1 MTTIRLRGRRE
12 KGYILLLSPR
22 PIDDKIKVTFDRDS
36 KSSRNV
42 PQRLC
47 YALTI
52 SILSFSFLSF
62 SSTHVAPWPPLFR
75 LHKFHVETL
84 GGETWNLV
92 ARSGKRSTTRT
103 SLLRYLSI
111 FHFEFY
117 SIIGGV
123 RARSPRQQLAE
134 IDYRKYW
141 TRSWQVHRWWSN
153 RHLQFVAT
161 ASFHLLNE
169 YLRDNLSYAFEITV
183 EYKILPRW
191 IWSNLDVSKFPR
203 SRRRCSRSSFLSLV
217 DLVLISSFYQST
229 SIDGSR
235 SGAIKNTGG
244 QCHPPSLERPTAPWP
259 LCSSLPFLPWLLATV
274 YCQFSRAKR
283 RKKEKTEPKCDEI
296 VRPVTSRNGTF
307 YRSGIKPR
315 GKHYSHD
322 NKLWILRIPQT
333 GLESRPEMG
342 FESIYSNGYTISY
355 TVSNDIIGFHFN

>member
-22 PIDDKIKVTFDRDS
+22 PIDDKIKATFDRDS
-36 KSSRNV
+36 KSSRNI

-123 RARSPRQQLAE
+123 RARSPRQLAE
-134 IDYRKYW
+134 IDYCKYW

-153 RHLQFVAT
+153 RQHLQFAAT

-169 YLRDNLSYAFEITV
+169 YLKDNLSYAFEITV

-203 SRRRCSRSSFLSLV
+203 SRCRCSRSSFLSLS
-217 DLVLISSFYQST
+217 LILFRFHRFISQRRLMNV
-229 SIDGSR
+229 SR
-235 SGAIKNTGG
+235 SGAIKTSEDNAI
-244 QCHPPSLERPTAPWP
+244 HPRSRDP
-259 LCSSLPFLPWLLATV
+259 LPHGPFVPPCRSFLGSLPPFIANSVARKGEKRKNRAEMRRNRATGNI
-274 YCQFSRAKR
+274 SKW
-283 RKKEKTEPKCDEI
+283 
-296 VRPVTSRNGTF
+296 N
-307 YRSGIKPR
+307 
-315 GKHYSHD
+315 
-322 NKLWILRIPQT
+322 IL
-333 GLESRPEMG
+333 
-342 FESIYSNGYTISY
+342 
-355 TVSNDIIGFHFN
+355 

>member
-12 KGYILLLSPR
+12 KEYILLLSPR
-22 PIDDKIKVTFDRDS
+22 PIDDKIKATFDRDS
-36 KSSRNV
+36 KSSRNIL
-42 PQRLC
+42 QRLC

-52 SILSFSFLSF
+52 SILFFSFFFFLNSRCPVTAAF
-62 SSTHVAPWPPLFR
+62 SIAQIPRGNT
-75 LHKFHVETL
+75 

-153 RHLQFVAT
+153 RHLQFAAT

-169 YLRDNLSYAFEITV
+169 YLKDNLSYAFEITV
-183 EYKILPRW
+183 EYKILPWW
-191 IWSNLDVSKFPR
+191 IWS
-203 SRRRCSRSSFLSLV
+203 RRFKISSIEMQVLEKLFSLSLV
-217 DLVLISSFYQST
+217 DLVSISSFYQST
-229 SIDGSR
+229 SIDECVTIWR
-235 SGAIKNTGG
+235 DKNIGG

-283 RKKEKTEPKCDEI
+283 RKKKKP
-296 VRPVTSRNGTF
+296 SRNATKSCD
-307 YRSGIKPR
+307 R
-315 GKHYSHD
+315 
-322 NKLWILRIPQT
+322 
-333 GLESRPEMG
+333 
-342 FESIYSNGYTISY
+342 
-355 TVSNDIIGFHFN
+355 

>member
-22 PIDDKIKVTFDRDS
+22 PIDDKIKATFDRDS

-75 LHKFHVETL
+75 LHKFHVETV
-84 GGETWNLV
+84 GERRETW
-92 ARSGKRSTTRT
+92 SGKRSTTRT

-123 RARSPRQQLAE
+123 RARSPRQLAE
-134 IDYRKYW
+134 IDYCKY
-141 TRSWQVHRWWSN
+141 
-153 RHLQFVAT
+153 
-161 ASFHLLNE
+161 LLNE

-191 IWSNLDVSKFPR
+191 IW
-203 SRRRCSRSSFLSLV
+203 
-217 DLVLISSFYQST
+217 
-229 SIDGSR
+229 
-235 SGAIKNTGG
+235 
-244 QCHPPSLERPTAPWP
+244 
-259 LCSSLPFLPWLLATV
+259 
-274 YCQFSRAKR
+274 
-283 RKKEKTEPKCDEI
+283 
-296 VRPVTSRNGTF
+296 
-307 YRSGIKPR
+307 
-315 GKHYSHD
+315 
-322 NKLWILRIPQT
+322 
-333 GLESRPEMG
+333 
-342 FESIYSNGYTISY
+342 
-355 TVSNDIIGFHFN
+355 

>member
-22 PIDDKIKVTFDRDS
+22 PIDDKIKATFDRDS

-75 LHKFHVETL
+75 LHKFHVETV
-84 GGETWNLV
+84 GERRETW
-92 ARSGKRSTTRT
+92 SGKRSTTRT

-123 RARSPRQQLAE
+123 RARSPRQLAE
-134 IDYRKYW
+134 IDYCKY
-141 TRSWQVHRWWSN
+141 
-153 RHLQFVAT
+153 
-161 ASFHLLNE
+161 LLNE
-169 YLRDNLSYAFEITV
+169 YLRDNLSYAFEKTI

-191 IWSNLDVSKFPR
+191 IWSNVSKFLR
-203 SRRRCSRSSFLSLV
+203 SRCRCSRSSFLSLV
-217 DLVLISSFYQST
+217 DLVSISSFYQST

-283 RKKEKTEPKCDEI
+283 RKKKTEPKCDEI

-342 FESIYSNGYTISY
+342 FESIYSNGYIISY

>member
-12 KGYILLLSPR
+12 KEYILLLSPR
-22 PIDDKIKVTFDRDS
+22 PIDDKIKATFDRDS
-36 KSSRNV
+36 KSSRNIL
-42 PQRLC
+42 QRLC

-52 SILSFSFLSF
+52 SILFFSFFFFLNSRCPVTAAF
-62 SSTHVAPWPPLFR
+62 SIAQIPRGNT
-75 LHKFHVETL
+75 

-153 RHLQFVAT
+153 RHLQFAAT

-169 YLRDNLSYAFEITV
+169 YLKDNLSYAFEITV

-203 SRRRCSRSSFLSLV
+203 SRCRCSRSSFLSLS
-217 DLVLISSFYQST
+217 LILFRFHRFISQRRLMNV
-229 SIDGSR
+229 SR
-235 SGAIKNTGG
+235 SGAIKTSEDNAT
-244 QCHPPSLERPTAPWP
+244 HPRSRDP
-259 LCSSLPFLPWLLATV
+259 LPHGPFVPPCRSFLGSLPPFIANSVARKGEKRKNRAEMRRNRATGNI
-274 YCQFSRAKR
+274 SKW
-283 RKKEKTEPKCDEI
+283 
-296 VRPVTSRNGTF
+296 N
-307 YRSGIKPR
+307 
-315 GKHYSHD
+315 
-322 NKLWILRIPQT
+322 IL
-333 GLESRPEMG
+333 
-342 FESIYSNGYTISY
+342 
-355 TVSNDIIGFHFN
+355 